1 MKKSLLLPRI
11 CRPIGC
17 VLFPL
22 GLAWL
27 LAFYVFDNRVF
38 PFLKYDSN
46 IGSNRMGPASYLFEK
61 DFSTDFNG
69 ELSILVT
76 LVSLFMIAFTREKIE
91 DEYVSLKRLK
101 ALQISLYLNLLLV
114 AVASIFIYGFAY
126 VYILQCSIYSIL
138 VIYILV
144 FIYQMHIKPRLTK
157 SDTL

>member
-1 MKKSLLLPRI
+1 MKKSLLLPRL

-27 LAFYVFDNRVF
+27 ISFYVFDHSIF
-38 PFLKYDSN
+38 PFLKFDSN
-46 IGSNRMGPASYLFEK
+46 LGSHRIGPSSFLFEK
-61 DFSTDFNG
+61 DFYTDFNG

-76 LVSLFMIAFTREKIE
+76 LISLFMIAFTREKIE
-91 DEYVSLKRLK
+91 DEYVSLNRLK
-101 ALQISLYLNLLLV
+101 AMQLSLYLNLFLV

-126 VYILQCSIYSIL
+126 VYVLQCSIYSIL

-144 FIYQMHIKPRLTK
+144 FVYQMHIKTLLSK